1 MRRRDCAGASLQRD
15 PYALNLRRSHDI
27 SPLFTKTSWN
37 SGGMNY
43 HGPREHIQQERL
55 LEKSLRPGQIGWS
68 PYYLHE
74 NSCREKALLQ
84 ARHIDRNY
92 VSHPADQLSAP
103 NEVPNCD
110 MAKIEISVGGCGRS
124 SLDCDTGRC
133 PSRAFV
139 RRRTDGEPESGC
151 APASAE
157 QFCLSPTGFRVGLR
171 DCCKYLS
178 HECGRPRQLLD
189 AHNEYLSFL
198 IAKKR
203 RAGNQSDIAPRP

>member
-1 MRRRDCAGASLQRD
+1 MEQRRHEL
-15 PYALNLRRSHDI
+15 
-27 SPLFTKTSWN
+27 
-37 SGGMNY
+37 
-43 HGPREHIQQERL
+43 PRPARTYSARAIVGEK
-55 LEKSLRPGQIGWS
+55 LETGSIGWS
-68 PYYLHE
+68 PYYLHK

-84 ARHIDRNY
+84 ARHIDRTY

-110 MAKIEISVGGCGRS
+110 MAKIEISLGGCGRS
-124 SLDCDTGRC
+124 SLDCDAGRC

-139 RRRTDGEPESGC
+139 RRRTDGEPKSGC

-157 QFCLSPTGFRVGLR
+157 QFCLSPPGFRVGLR
-171 DCCKYLS
+171 DYYKCLS
-178 HECGRPRQLLD
+178 HECGRPRQLFD
-189 AHNEYLSFL
+189 ARNEYLSFL

>member
-1 MRRRDCAGASLQRD
+1 MEQRRHEL
-15 PYALNLRRSHDI
+15 P
-27 SPLFTKTSWN
+27 TSA
-37 SGGMNY
+37 
-43 HGPREHIQQERL
+43 RHIQQGRL

-74 NSCREKALLQ
+74 NSCWEKALLQ

-92 VSHPADQLSAP
+92 VSHPADQLSAL

-110 MAKIEISVGGCGRS
+110 MAKIKISVGGCGPNG
-124 SLDCDTGRC
+124 LACDTGRR

-139 RRRTDGEPESGC
+139 RRGTDGEPESRC

-157 QFCLSPTGFRVGLR
+157 QFRLPPTGFRVGLR
-171 DCCKYLS
+171 GCCKHLS
-178 HECGRPRQLLD
+178 HECGRSRHILD

-203 RAGNQSDIAPRP
+203 RAGTQSDNAPSP